1 MPIEPATRAVPC
13 RAALRRAV
21 CPCGCGRGRPTKAE
35 PLRSLLSVARR
46 AEPCLLAVNRPE
58 IEPCPRA
65 LALRAASPHRQ
76 VLLCLG
82 RRSRQSLRVRLA
94 LLGPPPFRPHSHA
107 VPLWMVHPRLQSKAK
122 QTRSRALQ
130 SHEWSLH
137 IASAERLHRTRAAA
151 DAPLSE
157 SCAIAC
163 SSWMPTSRTSPHS
176 SDKIISLT
184 STLVNDISESR
195 GEPEMSTNS
204 GCRRKGSTGGS
215 DGCTG
220 RCGSAAGSGRCSC
233 GTRVA
238 VAGPSSPTVAE

>member
-107 VPLWMVHPRLQSKAK
+107 VPLWMVRPRLQSKAK
-122 QTRSRALQ
+122 QSKANTK
-130 SHEWSLH
+130 
-137 IASAERLHRTRAAA
+137 
-151 DAPLSE
+151 P
-157 SCAIAC
+157 
-163 SSWMPTSRTSPHS
+163 
-176 SDKIISLT
+176 
-184 STLVNDISESR
+184 
-195 GEPEMSTNS
+195 
-204 GCRRKGSTGGS
+204 
-215 DGCTG
+215 
-220 RCGSAAGSGRCSC
+220 SAAEPRVVFAHRICRTAASHASGGRRTALRILRDSLLRLDANVAHLAALV
-233 GTRVA
+233 GQNNLIDFDTRERHLRVA
-238 VAGPSSPTVAE
+238 R